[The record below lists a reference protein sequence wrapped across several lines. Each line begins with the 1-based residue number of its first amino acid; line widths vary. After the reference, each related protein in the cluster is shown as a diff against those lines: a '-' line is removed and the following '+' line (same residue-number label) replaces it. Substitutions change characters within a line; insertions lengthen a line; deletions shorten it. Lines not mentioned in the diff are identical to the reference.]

1 MEDEFGQPSK
11 DYNFPLVNSSSS
23 DLNLETGIFTAPTN
37 RQYMITLTAMIAG
50 TGRRESP
57 GLSSYAQLFLLK
69 NGKLESL
76 ENYLLLEQGM
86 VGDMRV
92 NVAMNNGDTLQV
104 YVGHHVSS
112 MSTYGP
118 SGARDTTQGFNME
131 QVRFCI
137 F

>member
-1 MEDEFGQPSK
+1 MEDENGLLSK
-11 DYNFPLVNSSSS
+11 DYNFPPVNSSSS
-23 DLNLETGIFTAPTN
+23 DLNLKTGIFTAPTN

-50 TGRRESP
+50 TGRCESP
-57 GLSSYAQLFLLK
+57 GLSSYAQMFLLK

-76 ENYLLLEQGM
+76 ENYLLVEQGR
-86 VGDMRV
+86 VGDLRV
-92 NVAMNNGDTLQV
+92 KVNLDYGDTLQV
-104 YVGHHVSS
+104 YVGHHVSA